1 MGESMLRTKAL
12 IGLATGGALLLAV
25 AGVAEANFVFTKP
38 IKNITFTTVGEK
50 EEVIVK
56 NNGAVGAA
64 PKFVEAQVHNLSGG
78 LQYIGVGGGKTLK
91 ECENV
96 IAPGLTCNFFVE
108 YKKNRGTE
116 PSPEFW
122 VGIIQA
128 GPPCNITWTERFN
141 A

>member
-1 MGESMLRTKAL
+1 MT
-12 IGLATGGALLLAV
+12 V
-25 AGVAEANFVFTKP
+25 GVAEAEFEFTKP
-38 IKNITFTTVGEK
+38 TKPKVFTTVGEK

-56 NNGAVGAA
+56 NAGAVAEA
-64 PKFVEAQVHNLSGG
+64 PKFFELQVNNLSGG

-91 ECENV
+91 ECEGV
-96 IAPGLTCNFFVE
+96 LGPGLTCNFFVE

-122 VGIIQA
+122 VVVRGGPCGIYT
-128 GPPCNITWTERFN
+128 PRFS